1 MAQDPLAR
9 DQRSSLGI
17 ACSALTLDHP
27 HLPTEVTKS
36 IGQGLMGTTW
46 NCCLLEFLR
55 PSKGRGQIAKA
66 VVRLPTRGSCGQETY
81 SAQLTFELLQLH
93 EGLVC
98 VLLCLLQ
105 VAGLHGVHHGHLATR
120 SDGGGHQGPLLTCL
134 APGLGPRD

>member
-55 PSKGRGQIAKA
+55 PSKGRGQ
-66 VVRLPTRGSCGQETY
+66 TS
-81 SAQLTFELLQLH
+81 
-93 EGLVC
+93 
-98 VLLCLLQ
+98 
-105 VAGLHGVHHGHLATR
+105 
-120 SDGGGHQGPLLTCL
+120 HQGELWPGDLLSPTYF
-134 APGLGPRD
+134 